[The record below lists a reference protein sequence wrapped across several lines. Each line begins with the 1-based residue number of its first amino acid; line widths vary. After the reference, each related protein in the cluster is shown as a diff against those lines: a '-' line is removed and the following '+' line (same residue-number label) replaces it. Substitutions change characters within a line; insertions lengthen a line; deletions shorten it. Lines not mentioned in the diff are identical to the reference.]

1 MFLIIAIPSF
11 VPMVQRVIL
20 VVLAAWV
27 ACFKVSEAL
36 PNHLWRRATPISSL
50 SQVADSYGY
59 VIVGGGS
66 SGLTV
71 ADRLTEDPT
80 SEFVGRITLF
90 NRHTDSVETVLVVE
104 YGTVIDNDTTLQ
116 MPSKGNPFQTQYMY
130 VRRCHLGNRMLT
142 NPQV

>member
-1 MFLIIAIPSF
+1 M
-11 VPMVQRVIL
+11 
-20 VVLAAWV
+20 
-27 ACFKVSEAL
+27 
-36 PNHLWRRATPISSL
+36 SL
-50 SQVADSYGY
+50 SQVADSYDY

-71 ADRLTEDPT
+71 TDRLTEDPT
-80 SEFVGRITLF
+80 SKFVGRITLF

-116 MPSKGNPFQTQYMY
+116 MPSKGNSFPTQYMY
-130 VRRCHLGNRMLT
+130 VRRCHLGNRTLT